1 LSTKRRVFLLQV
13 LAGAGAVAAVGGTHA
28 QQKVD
33 PKDPQAAALGY
44 VDDTSTADSKKFPK
58 HTSDQKCNGCQLYSG
73 PADSKQ
79 GPCAVFGG
87 KLVAANG
94 WCNSWI
100 KKA

>member
-1 LSTKRRVFLLQV
+1 LNTKRRIFLLHIV
-13 LAGAGAVAAVGGTHA
+13 AGAGAVAAVDSAQA

-44 VDDTSTADSKKFPK
+44 VDDTTKADKKKFPK
-58 HTSDQKCNGCQLYSG
+58 HTNDQLCKGCQFYTA
-73 PADSKQ
+73 PTAPKE
-79 GPCAVFGG
+79 GPCAIFGG